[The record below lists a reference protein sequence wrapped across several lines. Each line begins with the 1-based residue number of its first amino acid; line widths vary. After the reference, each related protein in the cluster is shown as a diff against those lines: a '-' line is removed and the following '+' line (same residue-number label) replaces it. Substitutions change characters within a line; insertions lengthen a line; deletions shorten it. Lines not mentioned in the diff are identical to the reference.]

1 MSQPHRRMRFQ
12 SLMILV
18 LLSSGATI
26 LTAQTESEVR
36 LKTLASDMEKRFQSC
51 PRREVVA
58 QFERKHHKQVW
69 LKEAWGPPTDVFAD
83 AKPNDSVLYPYVIS
97 VEFSLR
103 MSFGPDRGNKAE
115 AENDSTLSPLPYM
128 PKGKYRTIYFVGKD
142 DVRLKS
148 REVLS
153 QKLDGSSG
161 TWEERASWPDAC
173 WDQIVGK

>member
-1 MSQPHRRMRFQ
+1 MPYK

-18 LLSSGATI
+18 LLSSGTTT
-26 LTAQTESEVR
+26 LCAQTESEVR
-36 LKTLASDMEKRFQSC
+36 LKNLASEMEKRFQNC

-58 QFERKHHKQVW
+58 QFDRKHRKQVW
-69 LKEAWGPPTDVFAD
+69 RKEAWGPPADVFAD
-83 AKPNDSVLYPYVIS
+83 AKPNDSVLYSHIIS

-103 MSFGPDRGNKAE
+103 MGFGPERGSKAE
-115 AENDSTLSPLPYM
+115 AQSDSTLSPLPYM
-128 PKGKYRTIYFVGKD
+128 PKGKYRTVYLVGKD
-142 DVRLKS
+142 EVRLKS

-161 TWEERASWPDAC
+161 TWEERPSWPDAC

>member
-1 MSQPHRRMRFQ
+1 MRFKR
-12 SLMILV
+12 LLAVLV
-18 LLSSGATI
+18 LWSSGATM
-26 LTAQTESEVR
+26 LSAQTESEVR
-36 LKTLASDMEKRFQSC
+36 LKTLASDMEKRFPNC

-58 QFERKHHKQVW
+58 RFDRKHHKQVW
-69 LKEAWGPPTDVFAD
+69 QKEAWGPPTDVFAD

-103 MSFGPDRGNKAE
+103 MSFGPERESKVE

-128 PKGKYRTIYFVGKD
+128 PKAKYRNVFLVGKD
-142 DVRLKS
+142 EVRLKS

-161 TWEERASWPDAC
+161 TWEERPSWPDAC
-173 WDQIVGK
+173 WDQIVGN